1 MSLDLL
7 PLHLR
12 WVEKI
17 LAEHVP
23 EYEVLA
29 FGSRVTGRAK
39 RFSDLDLAI
48 ISDKP
53 LAPRRLALLADA
65 LSESDL
71 PIKVDL
77 LDWAASDPGMR
88 QRIESEHE
96 VLQRPRPPRPL

>member
-1 MSLDLL
+1 MSLDLP

-23 EYEVLA
+23 EYAVLA
-29 FGSRVTGRAK
+29 FGSRVTGTTK

-48 ISDKP
+48 MSDKP

-71 PIKVDL
+71 PIRVDL
-77 LDWAASDPGMR
+77 LDGAASDLGMR

-96 VLQRPRPPRPL
+96 VLQQARPRRPL